1 VTALLDV
8 RDLRVRYGHAP
19 ALRGVHLTVAQG
31 ELVAVAGANGA
42 GKSTLVNAVA
52 GWSRGTPV
60 VTGQVRFGGQ
70 DLAGIPA
77 HRRAALGVALV
88 PEGKGVFEEL
98 TVEENLRLVRPPKAA
113 TGRRFAIEDIYRL
126 FGQLRERAGA
136 RCSTLSGGERQMVAL
151 GRALRAAPRL
161 LILDEPSVGLA
172 PRLVMDM
179 LRQVRELADDGLA
192 VLLVE
197 QNVRASL
204 DLAHRLYL
212 LERGTVV
219 ASGDAGQMRGDD
231 RIVAA
236 YLGGLR
242 R

>member
-1 VTALLDV
+1 MTALLHV

-19 ALRGVHLTVAQG
+19 ALRGVHLTVAQR

-60 VTGQVRFGGQ
+60 VTGQVLFGGQ
-70 DLAGIPA
+70 DLAAIPA

-98 TVEENLRLVRPPKAA
+98 TVEENLRLVTPPKAA
-113 TGRRFAIEDIYRL
+113 AGRRFTIEDIYGL

-172 PRLVMDM
+172 PRLVSDM

-204 DLAHRLYL
+204 DLADRLYL

-219 ASGDAGQMRGDD
+219 ASGDADQMRGDD